1 MNLTPN
7 YYKNR
12 VALNVLAGSIQNAE
26 DIYQAAEGHVVVG
39 VLTKNYDTDEAAIE
53 DIKK

>member
-12 VALNVLAGSIQNAE
+12 VALNVLAGSVDNAK
-26 DIYQAAEGHVVVG
+26 DIY
-39 VLTKNYDTDEAAIE
+39 EAGRPCGGRRFDQE
-53 DIKK
+53 LRNR